1 MMEPFHNDGSKM
13 TRFNISRRQALQGL
27 TLATL
32 GLVLRDTLAIQ
43 PALADSETTTSLD
56 LDTEKYHVFIPYV
69 RSRTGGKQEITLRS
83 GEKVEL
89 NLPARTT
96 ENTKIKFQLPGR
108 RGEAIAIAHTL
119 YDRTLR
125 LADQIYQEIDNTSFI
140 QDASKT
146 KCKLVFEQVEDAR
159 YINDLTSLQLL
170 DYVIET
176 SKLDDSVKD
185 RYLLASTNSRLL
197 GIKQVIDSTLATS
210 RLSQDKRQLILGT
223 FELVRAGE
231 PITDFKALS
240 DLDSIVTTSQLPQEI
255 QQEYTIASAKSRA
268 LTVDLILVKWID
280 ENPKFDE
287 NQRNAYL
294 MAYQE
299 VRDGREVSDEA
310 LVTDLDNLILTS
322 RISDNAKLV
331 YAITRQNN
339 LTEGQDLGEKVMA
352 FIQDYQDVENLKDS
366 AKQVYRQGAGVVPQ
380 ATRLLSAAGAETAT
394 GVSLSSLSGAA
405 ATNAT
410 LAALG
415 GGSVAAGGL
424 GMLGGLVVA
433 TGGAALIGAAGLLSI
448 ALISEMD
455 GEDFRNLGI
464 SVGTGTVAGA
474 ATVLAAWTAASTLGV
489 TGTLSGAAAIS
500 ATISALGGLSI
511 MTGGAALVASGTA
524 FLVWSFMKGRK
535 RRDQGVLRQVETR
548 IYTPTQEPKPNSL
561 ESFFA
566 ANIQKNY
573 DLEEGFTSPN
583 IPLDKLSTALSRWMT
598 LEPNERVLALIDSSI
613 WNDAKEGVVLTD
625 RKIHWKASVSAPDS
639 ISYHYLFSLMDSDL
653 SILLTNEE
661 LRDDL
666 ERVEELTNIFN
677 DENDEDR
684 WVDVLNLLKQQYPSF
699 SA

>member
-1 MMEPFHNDGSKM
+1 M
-13 TRFNISRRQALQGL
+13 TRFDISRRQALQGL
-27 TLATL
+27 TLAAM
-32 GLVLRDTLAIQ
+32 GLVLRDTLAMQ
-43 PALADSETTTSLD
+43 PALAEPETTTSLD

-83 GEKVEL
+83 GEKLEL
-89 NLPARTT
+89 NIPARTT
-96 ENTKIKFQLPGR
+96 ENTNIRFQLPGR

-146 KCKLVFEQVEDAR
+146 KCKLVYEQVEDAR

-170 DYVIET
+170 DYVVET
-176 SKLDDSVKD
+176 SRLDDSVKD

-197 GIKQVIDSTLATS
+197 GIQNVVESTLATS

-240 DLDSIVTTSQLPQEI
+240 DLDSIVTASQLPPEI
-255 QQEYTIASAKSRA
+255 QNEYTIASAKSRA
-268 LTVDLILVKWID
+268 ITVDLILVKWID

-287 NQRNAYL
+287 NQKNAYL

-299 VRDGREVSDEA
+299 VRDGRELSNED
-310 LVTDLDNLILTS
+310 LVNDLDNLILTS
-322 RISDNAKLV
+322 KISDNAKLI

-339 LTEGQDLGEKVMA
+339 RTEGQDLGEQVMA
-352 FIQDYQDVENLKDS
+352 FIQDYQDVENLKKS
-366 AKQVYRQGAGVVPQ
+366 AQKVYGKGASVVPQ

-535 RRDQGVLRQVETR
+535 KRDQGILRQVETR
-548 IYTPTQEPKPNSL
+548 IYTPTEEPKPNSL
-561 ESFFA
+561 ESFLA
-566 ANIQKNY
+566 DNILDQYGK
-573 DLEEGFTSPN
+573 EEGFTSPN
-583 IPLDKLSTALSRWMT
+583 IPLDKLSTALSKWIT
-598 LEPNERVLALIDSSI
+598 LEANERVLALIDSSF
-613 WNDAKEGVVLTD
+613 WDDAKEGVVLTD
-625 RKIHWKASVSAPDS
+625 RKIRWKAFGSNPDS
-639 ISYHYLFSLMDSDL
+639 ISYDRLFSLMDSDL
-653 SILLTNEE
+653 SNLLINEE
-661 LRDDL
+661 RRDDL
-666 ERVEELTNIFN
+666 GRVEELTNIFSE
-677 DENDEDR
+677 DNDEDR
-684 WVDVLNLLKQQYPSF
+684 WVQVLTSLKQQYTSF
-699 SA
+699 SV

>member
-1 MMEPFHNDGSKM
+1 M

-27 TLATL
+27 TLAAM
-32 GLVLRDTLAIQ
+32 GLVLRDTLAMQ
-43 PALADSETTTSLD
+43 PALAEPETTTSLD
-56 LDTEKYHVFIPYV
+56 LETEKYHVFIPYV

-83 GEKVEL
+83 GEKLEL
-89 NLPARTT
+89 KIPARTT
-96 ENTKIKFQLPGR
+96 DNTEIPFQLPGR

-146 KCKLVFEQVEDAR
+146 KCKLVYEQVEDAR

-176 SKLDDSVKD
+176 SRLDDSVKD

-197 GIKQVIDSTLATS
+197 GIQNVLESTLATS

-231 PITDFKALS
+231 PITNFKALS
-240 DLDSIVTTSQLPQEI
+240 DLDSIVTTSQLPPEI

-268 LTVDLILVKWID
+268 LTVDLIIVEWID
-280 ENPKFDE
+280 ENPKFNE
-287 NQRNAYL
+287 SQKIGYL
-294 MAYQE
+294 TAYQE
-299 VRDGREVSDEA
+299 VRDGREISDKFI
-310 LVTDLDNLILTS
+310 VKKLDDLILSS
-322 RISDNAKLV
+322 RISDNAKLI
-331 YAITRQNN
+331 YAITRQKN
-339 LTEGQDLGEKVMA
+339 LGEGGDLGEKVMA
-352 FIQDYQDVENLKDS
+352 FLQDVQTVTDLDES
-366 AKQVYRQGAGVVPQ
+366 AKETYRLGAGVVPQ

-548 IYTPTQEPKPNSL
+548 IYTPTQEPKSNSL
-561 ESFFA
+561 ESFLA
-566 ANIQKNY
+566 TNIQQKY

-583 IPLDKLSTALSRWMT
+583 IPLDKLSTALSKWVT

-625 RKIHWKASVSAPDS
+625 RKIRWKASVSDPDS
-639 ISYHYLFSLMDSDL
+639 ISYDRLFSLMDSDL
-653 SILLTNEE
+653 SVLLKNEE

-666 ERVEELTNIFN
+666 GRVEELTEIFY
-677 DENDEDR
+677 DENDENR
-684 WVDVLNLLKQQYPSF
+684 WVQVLNSLKQQYTSF

>member
-1 MMEPFHNDGSKM
+1 M
-13 TRFNISRRQALQGL
+13 
-27 TLATL
+27 
-32 GLVLRDTLAIQ
+32 Q
-43 PALADSETTTSLD
+43 PALAEPETTTSLD

-83 GEKVEL
+83 GEKLEL
-89 NLPARTT
+89 NIPARTT
-96 ENTKIKFQLPGR
+96 ENTNIRFQLPGR

-146 KCKLVFEQVEDAR
+146 KCKLVYEQVEDAR

-170 DYVIET
+170 DYVVET
-176 SKLDDSVKD
+176 SRLDDSVKD

-197 GIKQVIDSTLATS
+197 GIQNVVESTLATS

-240 DLDSIVTTSQLPQEI
+240 DLDSIVTASQLPPEI
-255 QQEYTIASAKSRA
+255 QNEYTIASAKSRA
-268 LTVDLILVKWID
+268 ITVDLILVKWLD

-287 NQRNAYL
+287 NQKIAYL

-299 VRDGREVSDEA
+299 VRDGRELSNED
-310 LVTDLDNLILTS
+310 LVNDLDDLILTS
-322 RISDNAKLV
+322 KISDNAKLI

-339 LTEGQDLGEKVMA
+339 RTEGQDLGEQVMA
-352 FIQDYQDVENLKDS
+352 FIQDYQDVENLKKS
-366 AKQVYRQGAGVVPQ
+366 AKKVYGKGASVVPQ

-535 RRDQGVLRQVETR
+535 KRDQGILRQVETR
-548 IYTPTQEPKPNSL
+548 IYTPTEEPKPNSL
-561 ESFFA
+561 ESFLA
-566 ANIQKNY
+566 DNILDQYGK
-573 DLEEGFTSPN
+573 EEGFTSPN
-583 IPLDKLSTALSRWMT
+583 IPLDKLSTALSKWIT
-598 LEPNERVLALIDSSI
+598 LEPNERVLALIDSSF
-613 WNDAKEGVVLTD
+613 WDDAKEGVVLTD
-625 RKIHWKASVSAPDS
+625 RKIRWKAFGSNPDS
-639 ISYHYLFSLMDSDL
+639 ISYDRLFSLMDSDL
-653 SILLTNEE
+653 SNLLINEE
-661 LRDDL
+661 RRDDL
-666 ERVEELTNIFN
+666 GRVEELTNIFSE
-677 DENDEDR
+677 DNDEDR
-684 WVDVLNLLKQQYPSF
+684 WVQVLTSLKQQYTSF
-699 SA
+699 SV